1 MLGAIIGSVVG
12 FVGSVV
18 STVGVGICNLAKGVI
33 SVMEKIGPRIDQ
45 VISCVAKIIHAVVE
59 CLGIQTEESPEVLGA
74 KAAQSD
80 KSIEDFD
87 NNVEDYIK
95 YFKEKIEFDKE
106 KFNNMNPEEKL
117 GCKAIGMVLETKA
130 VEEKIGGI
138 KIPPESLGLL
148 AKIQLA
154 GVNIEAKEL
163 VNLVLALKEEGVV
176 DMNDVVEYLEGK
188 GYSNRLKTGQILRS
202 ILGENADKV
211 YQWQDAVREYEK
223 EDAFQ

>member
-1 MLGAIIGSVVG
+1 MLGAFIGSVVS

-18 STVGVGICNLAKGVI
+18 STVGVGICNLAKSVI
-33 SVMEKIGPRIDQ
+33 SVMEKIGLQIDQ
-45 VISCVAKIIHAVVE
+45 VISCVAKIIHAVAE

-80 KSIEDFD
+80 KSLEDFD

-95 YFKEKIEFDKE
+95 YLKEEVELDKE
-106 KFNNMNPEEKL
+106 KFNNMNPEERL
-117 GCKAIGMVLETKA
+117 GCKAIGMALETKA

-154 GVNIEAKEL
+154 GVNIGAEEL
-163 VNLVLALKEEGVV
+163 VNLVLALKEEGIV

-188 GYSNRLKTGQILRS
+188 GDSDRLKTGQILRS

-211 YQWQDAVREYEK
+211 YQWQDVVRKYEK
-223 EDAFQ
+223 EDAF